1 MSQGSQ
7 GDMEEKY
14 IEAIQEYYQLQ
25 KQYNDNYKKK
35 KKKIKRRDISLDEK
49 KKLLTKLKM
58 KCIGCKRNVGTI
70 FTNKDGILKAVCGDT
85 ASPCDFRIEI
95 KKSDWRYLP
104 LVIPHVKKIVDKIKI
119 QIIETKLNFLFGL
132 EEEHAT
138 VTIFETLKKDF
149 DAAYALLVNLEENLA
164 ISENWVERKDMIKTY
179 QIQLYEHNLAFSV
192 AIEEYK
198 QTQNTTL
205 LTDAIKLYIKQ
216 ILPLERRI
224 HYNKYAYIEIDKED
238 KHGFIIQDQQPP
250 DKYILKTIPT
260 AILQREHE
268 WDEGNVN
275 SNLK

>member
-1 MSQGSQ
+1 MSQDSQ
-7 GDMEEKY
+7 EDMEEKY
-14 IEAIQEYYQLQ
+14 IEAIQEYYQLK

-49 KKLLTKLKM
+49 KKLLAKLKM
-58 KCIGCKRNVGTI
+58 KCIGCKRAVGTI

-85 ASPCDFRIEI
+85 ASPCAFRIEI

-104 LVIPHVKKIVDKIKI
+104 SVIPHVKKMVDKTKI

-132 EEEHAT
+132 EEEQAT
-138 VTIFETLKKDF
+138 VALFETLKKDF
-149 DAAYALLVNLEENLA
+149 DAAYSLLVNLEESLA
-164 ISENWVERKDMIKTY
+164 IAENWVERKDMIKAY
-179 QIQLYEHNLAFSV
+179 QIQLYEKNLEFSA

-205 LTDAIKLYIKQ
+205 LTDAIKIYIKQ
-216 ILPLERRI
+216 ILPLEDRI
-224 HYNKYAYIEIDKED
+224 HYNKYADIYIDKED
-238 KHGFIIQDQQPP
+238 KYGSIILDQQQP
-250 DKYILKTIPT
+250 DKYILKTIPA

-268 WDEGNVN
+268 WVEGKVI